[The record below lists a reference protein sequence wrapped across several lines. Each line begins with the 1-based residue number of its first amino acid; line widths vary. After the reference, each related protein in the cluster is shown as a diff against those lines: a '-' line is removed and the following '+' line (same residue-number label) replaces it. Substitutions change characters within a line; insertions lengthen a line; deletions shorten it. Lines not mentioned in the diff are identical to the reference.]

1 VSSPDESA
9 RSGRWARAAADWTRG
24 LSFDAV
30 VVIVAATVLIIL
42 FHENGSSSVF
52 RGKFLKYFSPSEFL
66 DLYPAFYWYGC
77 SLLLLGIAPLLLGRL
92 VLGFPTR
99 DLGVGLGDWKF
110 GLKATFG
117 LYFAFLPILVLVSY
131 LPSFQS
137 KYPLF
142 YEATSSGTH
151 FFVYECAYAV
161 YFIGWEFIFRG
172 FMLFGL
178 RPSIGF
184 YAVFVQMIPFAILHF
199 GKAQIETLA
208 AGFAG
213 VLLGYLALRARSFWY
228 GWLLHTLV
236 AVSNDVL
243 AMLHKHWA

>member
-1 VSSPDESA
+1 VKRDDQSASSGSLT
-9 RSGRWARAAADWTRG
+9 RVLSDWTRG

-30 VVIVAATVLIIL
+30 LVIVAATILIIL

-52 RGKFLKYFSPSEFL
+52 RGNFLKYFSPSEFR

-77 SLLLLGIAPLLLGRL
+77 SLLLLGIVPFLIGRL
-92 VLGFPTR
+92 VLGFPVAE
-99 DLGVGLGDWKF
+99 LGVGLGDWKF
-110 GLKATFG
+110 GLKAVFCM
-117 LYFAFLPILVLVSY
+117 YFAFLPILVLVSY

-142 YEATSSGTH
+142 FEAASNPAH

-208 AGFAG
+208 AVLAG
-213 VLLGYLALRARSFWY
+213 ILLGYLALRARSFWY

-243 AMLHKHWA
+243 AMLHKHW